1 MTYLLKNRTGLD
13 QTLNEFP
20 TFFDDLFARN
30 SSFNA
35 HKLNGTLPAVNI
47 KETDSNFEIELAVP
61 GMEKSDFKIDLKKN
75 QMTISAQKESKNENS
90 QNEKFFLKEFSFKS
104 FSRSFTLP
112 QDAINSD
119 QISAT
124 YDNGILK
131 VTLPKADK
139 QEQVKQ
145 INIL

>member
-30 SSFNA
+30 NSFNA
-35 HKLNGTLPAVNI
+35 HKMNGTLPAVNI
-47 KETDSNFEIELAVP
+47 KETDANFEVELAVP

-75 QMTISAQKESKNENS
+75 QMTISAQKETRTETN
-90 QNEKFFLKEFSFKS
+90 QNEKFFVKEFSFKS

-112 QDAINSD
+112 QDGINTD

-131 VTLPKADK
+131 VTLPKAEK
-139 QEQVKQ
+139 LELVKQ